1 MRLIFWWGAL
11 LLLLPTGGLRAQN
24 LHGTVLQDSLK
35 TPVPFASVGVRDK
48 PFGTVTDAQGRFS
61 FPDSPNLLAHDT
73 VVVSCVG
80 YWPAQLPV
88 QLLRQHPAL
97 IRLRPQAQALRE
109 VTVRHRQLRP
119 EVLGHSGKSGLA
131 RWGVS
136 SMTQD
141 SSRQRDMRGREF
153 GTFLKPARSC
163 YVDSF
168 NVYISSNPFQA
179 LRFRLMLYTVR
190 DGKPATALL
199 PNDVQF
205 VVRDQRTG
213 WVSVDLRSYNLQLDK
228 KQPVALALQWL
239 DNDTP
244 SSERWF
250 FGIPAVFP
258 APLHQVFGRD
268 KSQAQWK
275 THPMQP
281 SMYLAVQSWRE

>member
-1 MRLIFWWGAL
+1 MRLIFWWSIVFILFPAC
-11 LLLLPTGGLRAQN
+11 GLRAQN
-24 LHGTVLQDSLK
+24 LQGTVLHDSLA
-35 TPVPFASVGVRDK
+35 TPVPFASVGVRNK
-48 PFGTVTDAQGRFS
+48 PFGTVTDALGHFS
-61 FPDSPNLLAHDT
+61 FPDSPELSAQDT

-80 YWPAQLPV
+80 YWPVRVPL
-88 QLLRQHPAL
+88 PAL
-97 IRLRPQAQALRE
+97 RRQQPAPVRLRPKAQALRE
-109 VTVRHRQLRP
+109 VTVRHQRLRQ
-119 EVLGHSGKSGLA
+119 ETLGHSGNSGLA

-136 SMTQD
+136 SMTPD
-141 SSRQRDMRGREF
+141 SARRDMRGREF
-153 GTFLKPARSC
+153 GTFLRPTRSC

-168 NVYISSNPFQA
+168 NVYLTSNPFRTV
-179 LRFRLMLYTVR
+179 RFRLMLYTVR

-213 WVSVDLRSYNLQLDK
+213 WISVDLRSYNLQLDK